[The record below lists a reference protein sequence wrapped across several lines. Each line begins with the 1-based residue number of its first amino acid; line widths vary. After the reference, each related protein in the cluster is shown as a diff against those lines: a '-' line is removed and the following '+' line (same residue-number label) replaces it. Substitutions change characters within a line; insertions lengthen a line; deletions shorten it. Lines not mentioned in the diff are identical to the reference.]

1 VANGES
7 LDKLLFRAA
16 TGDRPVVIDLL
27 NHCRPGMIARLSTRT
42 HVDEAEDIVQDAL
55 VLAIQRLD
63 RFAWQGWD
71 ALQGWLWAFVENAYA
86 DRRKYHSRHCRDV
99 RHVVGDVLPP
109 GADTSHIGVLASLA
123 CREDTP
129 SQKARRRERDSRLR
143 RAMRDVLTD
152 DQHLAIELR
161 YFEHL
166 PVEEVARHTGWTGSK
181 VKMLCQRGLDR
192 LREVLTESMR
202 PSGAS

>member
-1 VANGES
+1 VANEEA
-7 LDKLLFRAA
+7 LDKLLIRAA

-27 NHCRPGMIARLSTRT
+27 NHCRHGMIARLCTRT
-42 HVDEAEDIVQDAL
+42 HPDEAEDIVQDAL

-71 ALQGWLWAFVENAYA
+71 ALQAWLWTFVENAYA
-86 DRRKYHSRHCRDV
+86 DRRKYHSRDCRDV
-99 RHVVGDVLPP
+99 RRVVEDVPPP
-109 GADTSHIGVLASLA
+109 GTDSSHIGVLAGVA

-129 SQKARRRERDSRLR
+129 SRQARRRERDGRLR
-143 RAMRDVLTD
+143 RAMRDALTD

-166 PVEEVARHTGWTGSK
+166 PVEEVARHTGWTESK

-192 LREVLTESMR
+192 LRDVLTESMR

>member
-1 VANGES
+1 MANGEA
-7 LDKLLFRAA
+7 LDNLLIRASA
-16 TGDRPVVIDLL
+16 GDRTVLIDLL
-27 NHCRPGMIARLSTRT
+27 NHCRHRMIARLRTRI
-42 HVDEAEDIVQDAL
+42 HADEAEDIVQDAL
-55 VLAIQRLD
+55 VLAIQRLHS
-63 RFAWQGWD
+63 FAWQGWD
-71 ALQGWLWAFVENAYA
+71 ALQAWLWAFVQNAYD
-86 DRRKYHSRHCRDV
+86 DRRKYHARDCRDV
-99 RHVVGDVLPP
+99 RRVVEDEPPP
-109 GADTSHIGVLASLA
+109 GADTSQIGVLAGVA

-129 SQKARRRERDSRLR
+129 SRQARRRERDGRLR
-143 RAMRDVLTD
+143 REMRDALTD

-166 PVEEVARHTGWTGSK
+166 PVEEVARHTGWTESK